1 MPANSVQ
8 RQFGADRFG
17 DSQLGA
23 NHFGATKIYDNATVP
38 EYNDIR
44 NLEVYIDIKVLV
56 NYLILVSMSEK
67 LQAPVLFSK
76 TWWNYLDW
84 ELTVIN
90 LTQFV

>member
-38 EYNDIR
+38 EYNNIR

-76 TWWNYLDW
+76 T
-84 ELTVIN
+84 
-90 LTQFV
+90 